1 MNTEKQQK
9 LKKMLEKL
17 APKAQHLHQ
26 DILAITTELATLR
39 AKMRY
44 LEHRDWE
51 SFQDVQENWDK
62 CFLSDSDEDSSDEE

>member
-9 LKKMLEKL
+9 LNKILKKVS
-17 APKAQHLHQ
+17 PTQTTNIQ
-26 DILAITTELATLR
+26 DLVAELTILR

-51 SFQDVQENWDK
+51 SFQDVQEYWDK